1 MKGAVI
7 YSTMT
12 GHSKKIAKAIE
23 GKTNL
28 KAYNVKDKPFFKGY
42 DMIFIVSGIYASKA
56 RPELIEYTNL
66 LTEDNTKKIT
76 LITSSTT
83 GMKQNDIRAVFEKN
97 GIPVNENEY
106 ICKGGFLFKDM
117 GRPNSDDINGVI
129 AFVNAIIEENKNI

>member
-7 YSTMT
+7 YSSMT

-23 GKTNL
+23 VKTNL
-28 KAYNVKDKPFFKGY
+28 KAYNVKDKPELKGY

-66 LTEDNTKKIT
+66 LTEYNTKKIT
-76 LITSSTT
+76 LITSSTS
-83 GMKQNDIRAVFEKN
+83 GMKQNDIRAVFEKK
-97 GIPVNENEY
+97 GIPVNEKEY

-117 GRPNSDDINGVI
+117 GRPNPDDISGVI
-129 AFVNAIIEENKNI
+129 DFVKSIIEENK

>member
-7 YSTMT
+7 YSSMT

-23 GKTNL
+23 EKTNL
-28 KAYNVKDKPFFKGY
+28 KAYNVKDKPELKGY
-42 DMIFIVSGIYASKA
+42 DMLFIVSGIYASKA

-66 LTEDNTKKIT
+66 LTEDNTKKII
-76 LITSSTT
+76 LITSSTS
-83 GMKQNDIRAVFEKN
+83 GMKQKDIRAVFEKK
-97 GIPVNENEY
+97 GILVNKEEY

-129 AFVNAIIEENKNI
+129 DFVKSIIEENK

>member
-7 YSTMT
+7 YSSMT

-23 GKTNL
+23 VKTNL
-28 KAYNVKDKPFFKGY
+28 KAYNVKDNPELKGY
-42 DMIFIVSGIYASKA
+42 DMLFIVSGIYASKA

-76 LITSSTT
+76 LITSSTS

-97 GIPVNENEY
+97 GIPVNKEEY

-117 GRPNSDDINGVI
+117 GRPNSDDISGVI
-129 AFVNAIIEENKNI
+129 DFVKSIIEENK

>member
-7 YSTMT
+7 YSSMT

-23 GKTNL
+23 AKTNM

-66 LTEDNTKKIT
+66 LTEDNTK
-76 LITSSTT
+76 
-83 GMKQNDIRAVFEKN
+83 
-97 GIPVNENEY
+97 
-106 ICKGGFLFKDM
+106 
-117 GRPNSDDINGVI
+117 
-129 AFVNAIIEENKNI
+129 